1 MSKPAA
7 ADLIAQA
14 TKMLAA
20 AGISDANYD
29 AKQLLAAVVSPR
41 DASGLSLECL
51 AIAAEDQARF
61 QTLVARRLRREPLQ
75 HIVARTTILDLDV
88 KTDSRALI
96 PRQDSAAIVLLAETC
111 LHQHQNARIKIA
123 DLGTGGGVL
132 LAECLQRFPQ
142 ATGVA
147 VERSAQAM
155 ALAQENFADHNFTAR
170 VDFHHGSWAIWRGWS
185 DCDLILSNP
194 PYIRSDQIAS
204 LAPEVREYDPLEAL
218 DGGPDGLDAYREIIS
233 LASAQMS
240 DGAVLVFEIGY
251 DQKEAVSA
259 LLRQSGF
266 GQLKHRQDLGGHDR
280 AIAAI
285 KT

>member
-14 TKMLAA
+14 TKTLAA

-29 AKQLLAAVVSPR
+29 AKQLLAAVLAPR
-41 DASGLSLECL
+41 DASCLTLERFE
-51 AIAAEDQARF
+51 IAADDQARF

-75 HIVARTTILDLDV
+75 HIVARTVILDLEV
-88 KTDSRALI
+88 KTDARALI
-96 PRQDSAAIVLLAETC
+96 PRQDSAAVVLLAETC
-111 LHQHQNARIKIA
+111 LHQRQNARIKIA

-147 VERSAQAM
+147 VERSVQAM
-155 ALAQENFADHNFTAR
+155 ALAQENFADHNLTAR
-170 VDFHHGSWAIWRGWS
+170 VDFHSGSWATWRGWS

-194 PYIRSDQIAS
+194 PYICSDQIAS

-218 DGGPDGLDAYREIIS
+218 DGGPDGLAAYREIIS

-240 DGAVLVFEIGY
+240 QGAYLVFEIGY
-251 DQKEAVSA
+251 DQEQAVRA

-266 GQLKHRQDLGGHDR
+266 GHLQVRQDLGGHNR